1 MRVWT
6 EMVKIGRLY
15 PALLLAL
22 LLPYVH
28 CVAAPPDGG
37 RPEAPAVIRVVMDN
51 NYPPYVF
58 LGSDGGIQGL
68 LVDQWRLWE
77 RKTGIRVELT
87 AMDWN
92 SALVAMREGRFDV
105 IDTIFTTDERR
116 AWLDFTGP
124 YARLEV
130 PVFFNKE
137 ISGIT
142 DIESLRGFVVAVKKG
157 DAAVELLQRH
167 GIDNLRPVQRLR
179 GYCPGGDGAQG
190 QCFCRR

>member
-6 EMVKIGRLY
+6 VMVKIGRLY

-77 RKTGIRVELT
+77 RKTGVAIELT

-116 AWLDFTGP
+116 QGLYFTHP
-124 YARLEV
+124 YARWEV
-130 PVFFNKE
+130 PGCFNKE
-137 ISGIT
+137 
-142 DIESLRGFVVAVKKG
+142 KG
-157 DAAVELLQRH
+157 D
-167 GIDNLRPVQRLR
+167 ITNN
-179 GYCPGGDGAQG
+179 
-190 QCFCRR
+190 